1 MRKIKKIQSRTTL
14 KLTLAMKDLKENQE
28 QQSPRKLSIDR
39 IAKVV
44 MIILILTMIYQLYL
58 G

>member
-1 MRKIKKIQSRTTL
+1 MRKVKKIQSRTTL

-28 QQSPRKLSIDR
+28 QQSPRKLSMDR

>member
-1 MRKIKKIQSRTTL
+1 
-14 KLTLAMKDLKENQE
+14 MKDLKENQE

-44 MIILILTMIYQLYL
+44 MIILILTMTYQLYL

>member
-1 MRKIKKIQSRTTL
+1 MRKIKKIQGRTTL

-28 QQSPRKLSIDR
+28 QQSPRKLSMDR

>member
-1 MRKIKKIQSRTTL
+1 M
-14 KLTLAMKDLKENQE
+14 LAMKNLKENKE
-28 QQSPRKLSIDR
+28 YSSPNKWSMDR

-44 MIILILTMIYQLYL
+44 MIILILAMIYQLYL

>member
-1 MRKIKKIQSRTTL
+1 
-14 KLTLAMKDLKENQE
+14 MKDLKENQE
-28 QQSPRKLSIDR
+28 QQPRKLSMDR

>member
-1 MRKIKKIQSRTTL
+1 M
-14 KLTLAMKDLKENQE
+14 LAMRELKENKE
-28 QQSPRKLSIDR
+28 QRFPKKLSMDR
-39 IAKVV
+39 IAKIV

>member
-1 MRKIKKIQSRTTL
+1 
-14 KLTLAMKDLKENQE
+14 MKDLKENQE
-28 QQSPRKLSIDR
+28 QQSPRKLYMDR

>member
-1 MRKIKKIQSRTTL
+1 LRKIKKIQSRTTL

-28 QQSPRKLSIDR
+28 QQSPRKLSMDR

>member
-1 MRKIKKIQSRTTL
+1 LRKIKKIQGRTTL

-28 QQSPRKLSIDR
+28 QQSPRKLSMDR

>member
-1 MRKIKKIQSRTTL
+1 
-14 KLTLAMKDLKENQE
+14 MKDLRENKEHS
-28 QQSPRKLSIDR
+28 SPNKWSMDR

>member
-1 MRKIKKIQSRTTL
+1 LRKIKKIQGRTTL

-28 QQSPRKLSIDR
+28 QQSPWKLSMDC

>member
-1 MRKIKKIQSRTTL
+1 
-14 KLTLAMKDLKENQE
+14 MKDLKENQE
-28 QQSPRKLSIDR
+28 QQSPWKLSMDC

>member
-1 MRKIKKIQSRTTL
+1 MRKVKKIQSRTTL

-28 QQSPRKLSIDR
+28 QQPPRKLSMDR

>member
-28 QQSPRKLSIDR
+28 QQPPRKLSMDR

>member
-1 MRKIKKIQSRTTL
+1 LRKVKKIQSRTTL

-28 QQSPRKLSIDR
+28 QQSPRKLSMDR

>member
-28 QQSPRKLSIDR
+28 QQSPRKLSMDR